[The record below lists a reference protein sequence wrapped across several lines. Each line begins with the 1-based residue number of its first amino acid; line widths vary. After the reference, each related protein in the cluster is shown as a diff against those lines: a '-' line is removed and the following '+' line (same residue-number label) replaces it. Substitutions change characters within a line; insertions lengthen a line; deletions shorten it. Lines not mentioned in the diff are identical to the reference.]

1 MAEAL
6 RDELLSVPG
15 IAGAEVDTDQGVA
28 GVRVQL
34 AVGADA
40 EEVGA
45 AVRRILTDH
54 GMRPADESAGES
66 VGESVGE
73 PAEEAVTGPPPPPGA
88 PGSVVSFPLVG
99 EHARTQPTAG
109 EAVGEVRLESV
120 AIEETPE
127 GVVVL
132 VRSAD
137 GSRASSTLE
146 SGLAEMDGAVVAV
159 VAELIGAGPVTLV
172 DVLEETVDEL
182 VVLTVLVGSGEGPPQ
197 AGAAVQLG
205 GRAYAIAR
213 ATWAALTLPA

>member
-6 RDELLSVPG
+6 RNELLSVPG

-54 GMRPADESAGES
+54 GMHPADESPDESAGEP
-66 VGESVGE
+66 V
-73 PAEEAVTGPPPPPGA
+73 EETATGPPPPPGA

-99 EHARTQPTAG
+99 EHARRQPTAG

>member
-66 VGESVGE
+66 AGE